1 MLRKSELHLPVPS
14 ALDLTGARAIMR
26 ATMNPR
32 SIGCAWA
39 FIHLRVQETFEGYRR
54 SGRVEAEGLACF
66 GSVRLFLPM
75 LLVLFFSVS
84 IALPEDVIF
93 AVRQPKGPHWYENF
107 AHAITSPNKLAYG
120 AGGRLCRLNP
130 DSGQVTVL
138 VDDPQG
144 SVRDPQVHYDGEKIL
159 FSYRKGGSPY
169 FQLYEIGVDGAG
181 LKQLTSAPFDDL
193 EPCYLPDGGI
203 VFCSSRCKRYVP
215 CWYVQVATLYRC
227 DRNGRNIRSLSS
239 NIEQDNTPWVLPDGR
254 ILYTRWE
261 YVDRSREH
269 FHHLWVMNPD
279 GTGQMTF
286 YGNMNPGDVFLD
298 AKPVPGRASVVMV
311 NSPNHGRMEHEGRI
325 ALVNVDLGPD
335 LRQAQ
340 RIINEGVNFRDPF
353 PLSENSL
360 LVAQEAKL
368 LLMNTQGETREIY
381 RLSGDLAKDGAWLH
395 EPRPLRRRPREPV
408 IPPKTNLGDT
418 NGQLIVIDIY
428 QGRNM
433 AGIKRG
439 AIKKLLVLENLPKP
453 VNYSGSMD
461 PISYGGSYTLNRVL
475 GTVPVE
481 SDGSVNLKV
490 PALRSLQLVAL
501 DENDLSVKRM
511 LSFLT
516 VMPGERSACLGC
528 HEYRTASTP
537 NNADIQALRRAP
549 SEIAPIPGTP
559 EIFDY
564 PRDIQPI
571 WDRHCLKCHDVDKY
585 EGRALLTGDQGPMF
599 THSFFTLS
607 ARLQIADGRDLARGN
622 YAPYTIGSSA
632 SYLLDKVSGSHH
644 EVKLSSHELRMVKLW
659 IDASAT
665 FPGTYAAL
673 GSGMIGSY
681 ASLEYGTKPKID
693 YLSWPGLKSAREAM
707 DRRCASCHTGK
718 MKLPSSPADTLGFRL
733 HHLVYGEGTPRFWE
747 PPWLK
752 TYGDGSLRPG
762 SLEWMKQFADPRL
775 QFSHDILYNLSR
787 PEKSLQLL
795 APLAKSAG
803 GYGLCGEIFT
813 STEDVDYQ
821 KLLTGIKEAKAHL
834 ETITR
839 FNMPQYRPEP
849 EYIREMKRYGILPQ
863 SHQAND
869 PIDVY
874 DTDRRYWQSLWPQPI
889 SEN

>member
-1 MLRKSELHLPVPS
+1 M
-14 ALDLTGARAIMR
+14 
-26 ATMNPR
+26 
-32 SIGCAWA
+32 
-39 FIHLRVQETFEGYRR
+39 
-54 SGRVEAEGLACF
+54 EAEGLPCF
-66 GSVRLFLPM
+66 GSVRLFFPM

-227 DRNGRNIRSLSS
+227 DSNGRNIRSLSS

-821 KLLTGIKEAKAHL
+821 RLLAGIQEAKAHL
-834 ETITR
+834 EAITR